1 MDYCNEKFQS
11 ICTPRKY
18 ILSDKSLLLWKGRLS
33 WKQSILTKHA
43 RFGFKMY
50 LVNEPGS
57 GYIYKSLLY
66 TGKAMTEKLAG
77 DYK

>member
-1 MDYCNEKFQS
+1 MKNS
-11 ICTPRKY
+11 IHFYTPKKY
-18 ILSDKSLLLWKGRLS
+18 ISIDTLLLWKGRLS

-43 RFGFKMY
+43 RFGFKIY
-50 LVNEPGS
+50 LVNKPDS

-66 TGKAMTEKLAG
+66 TGKVMTEKLAG

>member
-1 MDYCNEKFQS
+1 
-11 ICTPRKY
+11 
-18 ILSDKSLLLWKGRLS
+18 
-33 WKQSILTKHA
+33 
-43 RFGFKMY
+43 MY

-66 TGKAMTEKLAG
+66 IGKAMTEKLAG

>member
-1 MDYCNEKFQS
+1 MGLLQWKIQY
-11 ICTPRKY
+11 IYTPKKY
-18 ILSDKSLLLWKGRLS
+18 ISIDTLLLWKGRLS

-43 RFGFKMY
+43 HFGFKMY

-66 TGKAMTEKLAG
+66 IGKAMTEKLAG